1 MVSRLDLQSEL
12 EELLGTRNVY
22 FNPPAS
28 VLMKYPCIRYS
39 RSTIVVQHANNRI
52 FKTTNQYEIVVID
65 PDPESKIADMILE
78 HFPMCRLDRIYI
90 ADNLLHSVLTL
101 YY

>member
-1 MVSRLDLQSEL
+1 MASRLDLQIEF

-39 RSTIVVQHANNRI
+39 RSTVVAEHADDRV

-65 PDPESKIADMILE
+65 PDPESEIADMILD
-78 HFPMCRLDRIYI
+78 HFPMCRFNRTYT